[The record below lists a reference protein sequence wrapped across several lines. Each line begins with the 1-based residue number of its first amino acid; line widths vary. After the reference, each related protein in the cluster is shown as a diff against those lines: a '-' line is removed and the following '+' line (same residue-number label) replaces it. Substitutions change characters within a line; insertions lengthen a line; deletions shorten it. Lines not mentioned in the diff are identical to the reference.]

1 VEAREGLEAPGRAVT
16 GAAADAGD
24 LPAGRAAW
32 VHGRVAGGGPLS
44 LRLLADAPVEA
55 GGAPADGLA
64 PVVAPPRVELGAC
77 EAAMVT
83 GELGA
88 ALKALFGARKLLG
101 LEHLAH
107 GHYAHD
113 VDGVAAGLR
122 KLGYDQAAVTEA
134 LGAAP
139 IYPEQRARFVANA
152 LKQFLVSESLA
163 YGLPCSETAFVATRR
178 EAGQPIG
185 RSVPVNNAL
194 PAGMD
199 TRFEVAASRPR
210 MGMAPPMAAPAPV
223 MASAPDLA
231 FDAIA
236 YDAPGVAYAP
246 PPAAKRSQAPRAK
259 APLGKPALGGA
270 GKAQTGGL
278 AQRKTEAAP
287 LFTGIPAFSHGEAV
301 LFDGPYVH
309 AIRGLL
315 VPGLPANLDPEL
327 VLVIYVDDPSAP
339 RARVKLAD
347 LARQGGR
354 RPLNL
359 VGQHVRIVL
368 VDPKGAWQGTLAVTL
383 EG

>member
-1 VEAREGLEAPGRAVT
+1 
-16 GAAADAGD
+16 
-24 LPAGRAAW
+24 
-32 VHGRVAGGGPLS
+32 
-44 LRLLADAPVEA
+44 
-55 GGAPADGLA
+55 
-64 PVVAPPRVELGAC
+64 
-77 EAAMVT
+77 
-83 GELGA
+83 
-88 ALKALFGARKLLG
+88 
-101 LEHLAH
+101 
-107 GHYAHD
+107 

-122 KLGYDQAAVTEA
+122 KLGYGEAVVAEA

-139 IYPEQRARFVANA
+139 IYPEQRGRFVANA
-152 LKQFLVSESLA
+152 LKQFLVAESLA

-178 EAGQPIG
+178 EAGRPIG
-185 RSVPVNNAL
+185 RTVPVNNAL

-210 MGMAPPMAAPAPV
+210 MGMAPAPV
-223 MASAPDLA
+223 MAAAPV

-236 YDAPGVAYAP
+236 FEPPAGAFAPR
-246 PPAAKRSQAPRAK
+246 PAAKRAQAPMGGLAPK
-259 APLGKPALGGA
+259 AGKASLGGGKLA

-278 AQRKTEAAP
+278 SQRKAEVGPIFNGVPT
-287 LFTGIPAFSHGEAV
+287 FSKGEAV
-301 LFDGPYVH
+301 LFDGQH
-309 AIRGLL
+309 ASAIRGLL
-315 VPGLPANLDPEL
+315 VPNMPANLDPEL

-368 VDPKGAWQGTLAVTL
+368 VDPNGAWKGPLAVTL